1 MYVFFRKYAVVSFH
15 LMFQISF
22 LLQLHVGRRLIRLF
36 HVILFLRISYFWNG
50 RSISIDQTSKSLNLL
65 ERDQFEMMLS
75 IKCFNIKTNF
85 LVYEILCNYCTYG
98 IRCKYINKSCFI
110 NLHQNFVNDI
120 SAVQRRCRCF
130 FHATVT
136 IYHNDNI
143 QHDSF
148 TLNSTKTQQNM
159 LPLLYIHYTRVS
171 TLLLLISFSL

>member
-1 MYVFFRKYAVVSFH
+1 MRHQWLFCYVLGVESFSH
-15 LMFQISF
+15 IC
-22 LLQLHVGRRLIRLF
+22 RNR
-36 HVILFLRISYFWNG
+36 NP
-50 RSISIDQTSKSLNLL
+50 
-65 ERDQFEMMLS
+65 S
-75 IKCFNIKTNF
+75 IKKPILQSNLINLTIWYYPIYCWIKYTSSYLSCNITTYF
-85 LVYEILCNYCTYG
+85 LVLRTILCNYCTYG

-110 NLHQNFVNDI
+110 NLHQNFVNDV